1 MVQNMKEIGWKT
13 NSMAKVLKLGQMV
26 QNMKATM
33 FMGKSMVMEDLLGL
47 MVVHTQDNSKKII
60 FKVKVLTTGLMV
72 VSL

>member
-26 QNMKATM
+26 QNTKATM

-60 FKVKVLTTGLMV
+60 FKGRAHTIGLIV

>member
-72 VSL
+72 VSS

>member
-1 MVQNMKEIGWKT
+1 MVE
-13 NSMAKVLKLGQMV
+13 VLKLGQME

-33 FMGKSMVMEDLLGL
+33 FMVKSMVMEDLLGQ

-60 FKVKVLTTGLMV
+60 FRVKVLTIGLMV

>member
-26 QNMKATM
+26 QNTKATM

-60 FKVKVLTTGLMV
+60 FKVKVLTIGLMV

>member
-60 FKVKVLTTGLMV
+60 FKVKVLTIGLMV

>member
-1 MVQNMKEIGWKT
+1 MKEIGWKT

-26 QNMKATM
+26 QNTKATM
-33 FMGKSMVMEDLLGL
+33 FMEKSMVMEDLLGL

-60 FKVKVLTTGLMV
+60 FKVKVLTIGLMV

>member
-1 MVQNMKEIGWKT
+1 MKEIGWKT

-26 QNMKATM
+26 QNTKATM
-33 FMGKSMVMEDLLGL
+33 FMEKSMVMEDLLGL

>member
-1 MVQNMKEIGWKT
+1 MKEIGWKT

>member
-13 NSMAKVLKLGQMV
+13 NSMAKGLKLGQMV
-26 QNMKATM
+26 QNTKATM
-33 FMGKSMVMEDLLGL
+33 FMEKSMVMEDLLGL